1 MKAFYLATAIVV
13 AVVSPVSAQQTDR
26 DLIIRDYLMD
36 RMAEQGISC
45 DQVLSEYLDITALPR
60 PEQDAILTPYVE
72 GKVAEVERAQA
83 VNERR
88 QQDTAARLER
98 LNQFRGNPNP

>member
-1 MKAFYLATAIVV
+1 MKAFYLAAAIVV
-13 AVVSPVSAQQTDR
+13 AMASPVSAQQTGR

-36 RMAEQGISC
+36 RMTEQGISC
-45 DQVLSEYLDITALPR
+45 DQVLAEYLDITALPR
-60 PEQDAILTPYVE
+60 PEQDAILAPYVE
-72 GKVAEVERAQA
+72 GKVAEVEQAQV

-88 QQDTAARLER
+88 RQDTAARLER